1 MLQRIESALPAEMQ
15 KDASGLEWIR
25 ICPVCRRNV
34 EAEGTA
40 RQVVLARRKNKS

>member
-1 MLQRIESALPAEMQ
+1 MQ

-40 RQVVLARRKNKS
+40 RQTVLARSGKKA